1 MRRSWLYLKDF
12 LSCSLAAE
20 KLKLQEELF
29 RLRSHRKD
37 GEAKKE
43 HLLNRAKVLQ
53 ARAASHK
60 AKVNTFFTQLKSI
73 EKGKAGIRELS
84 TISCLAAHN
93 VLLVWKSWLT
103 YSNLNFWRQSRVFV
117 VLFFGANFKLNRYWV
132 TIYPLKALWK
142 LLLKRE
148 GNFNNPISKIYFPN
162 LMCRWSRKWKRWL
175 SQFYSKILP
184 HWVTSGFLFSTWVLH
199 SLMHLILQLSEAEA
213 EIMGQCVFFIHSC
226 AHEASIFH

>member
-1 MRRSWLYLKDF
+1 MKHVTKLACKLLWSWLYLKDF

-84 TISCLAAHN
+84 TISCLTAHK
-93 VLLVWKSWLT
+93 VFLVWKSWLT
-103 YSNLNFWRQSRVFV
+103 TQSEYWRQPRVFV
-117 VLFFGANFKLNRYWV
+117 CTSIFFGVNFKLNQYWV
-132 TIYPLKALWK
+132 TI
-142 LLLKRE
+142 
-148 GNFNNPISKIYFPN
+148 
-162 LMCRWSRKWKRWL
+162 
-175 SQFYSKILP
+175 
-184 HWVTSGFLFSTWVLH
+184 
-199 SLMHLILQLSEAEA
+199 
-213 EIMGQCVFFIHSC
+213 
-226 AHEASIFH
+226 

>member
-1 MRRSWLYLKDF
+1 MYCWY
-12 LSCSLAAE
+12 E
-20 KLKLQEELF
+20 KVD
-29 RLRSHRKD
+29 SHP
-37 GEAKKE
+37 
-43 HLLNRAKVLQ
+43 
-53 ARAASHK
+53 
-60 AKVNTFFTQLKSI
+60 
-73 EKGKAGIRELS
+73 
-84 TISCLAAHN
+84 
-93 VLLVWKSWLT
+93 
-103 YSNLNFWRQSRVFV
+103 NLNCWRQSRVFV

>member
-103 YSNLNFWRQSRVFV
+103 SQSEFLAPIPCFCSSIFWRQLQIES
-117 VLFFGANFKLNRYWV
+117 VLSHYLSFKS
-132 TIYPLKALWK
+132 TLKASF
-142 LLLKRE
+142 KRE